1 MSNHDGISPPRP
13 TNVTGHDGICAE
25 RLLDDLDDLATFGG
39 RPDGGVDRVA
49 GSTADLDAR
58 AWLGGR
64 IEQAGMYTYT
74 DDIGNV
80 FGRTH
85 AGGGPWLLLGSH
97 TDTVPS
103 GGRLDGAYGVIAA
116 LEVLRTLHEQR
127 HPAADSVKIVS
138 FWDEEG
144 ASPTSTG
151 GLTGSTALCEG
162 DGIRSVSA
170 YLELHVE
177 QGPRMEATGLDLAVV
192 DGIVGIDRYRV
203 TVHGAANHAG
213 TTPMGFRA
221 DAGCAAAGVLTQVRE
236 LALGLDP
243 DMVVTVG
250 CLDLVPGAPNVIPG
264 TATMTIE
271 FRADDQATL
280 DAAGAQ
286 LHTLVSRVSAAER
299 CSATVTRISRKPV
312 VRFNKRV
319 RDLVESACARTSRL
333 TGQLMSYAGHD
344 ASVLSSCVPTG
355 MLFVPSTG
363 GISHAPQESTPPA
376 QLVKGCQA
384 LYNAVVDFCGGG
396 WSGP

>member
-1 MSNHDGISPPRP
+1 MSNHDGISPTRP
-13 TNVTGHDGICAE
+13 AGTTGHDGIRAE
-25 RLLDDLDDLATFGG
+25 RLLSDLDILATFGG

-49 GSTADLDAR
+49 GSPADLDAR
-58 AWLGGR
+58 AWLGQR
-64 IEQAGMYTYT
+64 IEQAGLHTYT
-74 DDIGNV
+74 DEIGNV

-97 TDTVPS
+97 TDTVPA

-116 LEVLRTLHEQR
+116 LEVLRTLHEQG
-127 HPAADSVKIVS
+127 HPAADSVQIVS

-144 ASPTSTG
+144 AAPTSTG
-151 GLTGSTALCEG
+151 GLTGSTALCAG
-162 DGIRSVSA
+162 DSIRSISA

-177 QGPRMEATGLDLAVV
+177 QGPRMEAAGLDLAVV

-203 TVHGAANHAG
+203 TIHGAANHAG

-250 CLDLVPGAPNVIPG
+250 CLELIPGAPNVIPG

-271 FRADDQATL
+271 FRAGDQVAL
-280 DAAGAQ
+280 DTAGDR
-286 LHTLVSRVSAAER
+286 LHTLASRVSAGER
-299 CSATVTRISRKPV
+299 CSATVTRISRKPI

-319 RDLVESACARTSRL
+319 CDLVELACTRTSPL

-344 ASVLSSCVPTG
+344 AGVLSSCVPTG

-363 GISHAPQESTPPA
+363 GISHAPQESTPAA
-376 QLVKGCQA
+376 QLVQGCRT
-384 LYNAVVDFCGGG
+384 LYSAVVDFCSGSGGR
-396 WSGP
+396 